1 MNNETQDQLPKHL
14 PVDMAIAPDQKP
26 YQHTHVIHT
35 SGTSPQSNE
44 NKLAQHSLSPEK
56 LGVVGYV
63 KDVAGFVK
71 DAVQERRDKKALA
84 RRSSASS
91 ASSIEKQQQQ
101 DAAAA
106 VVDEKERRK
115 SSAEHH
121 LPATKAPSSPFA
133 EAITGL
139 FPGVSSI
146 GDVNAAGCTHADELR
161 NQMMQVNEQ
170 QQQHENGRK
179 LL

>member
-1 MNNETQDQLPKHL
+1 MNNDTRDQLPKHL

-35 SGTSPQSNE
+35 SGTSPQSDK

-56 LGVVGYV
+56 LGLVGYV

-71 DAVQERRDKKALA
+71 DAVHERREKNAIA

-91 ASSIEKQQQQ
+91 VTSVEKQ
-101 DAAAA
+101 DIP
-106 VVDEKERRK
+106 VVEEKERRR

-121 LPATKAPSSPFA
+121 PKPPSSPFA

-146 GDVNAAGCTHADELR
+146 GDANAAGCTHADDLR
-161 NQMMQVNEQ
+161 NQMMQVNEH
-170 QQQHENGRK
+170 QHDNSGRK